1 MHTMGRLGAVLAVVA
16 VLAATLAWA
25 IPSASAV
32 ERPAVVGDDDSDTII
47 GTGGLILPDG
57 VDDGV
62 RREVSSCPGCAWRV
76 TSPCVDSGL
85 GNAFDGQ
92 PHCRSVTRGCQV
104 GSLRRTWFRP
114 EAGAWRE
121 LGLVCLTER
130 PVTVA
135 MVGDRIHDR
144 LEERLP
150 VPEVEHAPAQGVVT
164 GIPTAFAVEEQ
175 SMARDFDWTIL
186 GQQVTVRAVPTWT
199 WTFPDGT
206 TVRTQDPGR
215 LDPGSAVRH
224 IFRRSGPMTV
234 VCSVEWSGEYRLP
247 GLGTFPIS
255 GLIRQRSQVL
265 VSVGEGRALLTS

>member
-1 MHTMGRLGAVLAVVA
+1 MRRVGGVLAGLVA
-16 VLAATLAWA
+16 LGTTIAFAA
-25 IPSASAV
+25 PSVAAG
-32 ERPAVVGDDDSDTII
+32 ERPEVAADDETDTIV

-57 VDDGV
+57 VDVGT

-92 PHCRSVTRGCQV
+92 AHCRSVTRGCQV

-114 EAGAWRE
+114 DGGTWRE
-121 LGLVCLTER
+121 LGLVCVTER

-144 LEERLP
+144 LEEHLP
-150 VPEVEHAPAQGVVT
+150 APQVEHAPARGVVT
-164 GIPTAFAVEEQ
+164 GIPTAFATGDQAREQ
-175 SMARDFDWTIL
+175 VFDWQIL
-186 GQQVTVRAVPTWT
+186 GQHVRVRVVPAWT
-199 WTFPDGT
+199 WVFPDGT
-206 TVRTQDPGR
+206 TVRTREPGS
-215 LDPGSAVRH
+215 LAPGSAVSH

-234 VCSVEWSGEYRLP
+234 VCVVEWSGEYTLP
-247 GLGTFPIS
+247 GLGSFPVT